1 MFAKEGPRGPSFSLP
16 GGTGTMADMDAPLVE
31 LRALGKRY
39 GRREAVR
46 DISLSLHR
54 GEIVGL
60 LGPNGAGKSTLI
72 GMLTG
77 LLAPSAGEIL
87 WEGRRITECRAAWRR
102 TLGVVLEDLSL
113 FEYLTV
119 RENIELVA
127 TLYGL
132 PAAEISARSAS
143 LLDFLDLEPH
153 AGTPAAEASQ
163 GTRRKLA
170 FALAILHAPRILLL
184 DEALNGIDA
193 LTAARIKGLLR
204 RAAASGVTVVL
215 SSHVLDA
222 VESVVDRCVIVHRG
236 VVVLDAPMVEIR
248 AGGRTLE
255 QVYTAAVAGDAPAVV
270 LPWIGG

>member
-1 MFAKEGPRGPSFSLP
+1 
-16 GGTGTMADMDAPLVE
+16 MADMDAPLVE
-31 LRALGKRY
+31 LRALAKHY

-46 DISLSLHR
+46 GISLSLHR

-77 LLAPSAGEIL
+77 LLAPRAGEVL
-87 WEGRRITECRAAWRR
+87 WEGRRITERRAEWRR
-102 TLGVVLEDLSL
+102 RLGVVLEDLSL

-119 RENIELVA
+119 RENIGLVA

-132 PAAEISARSAS
+132 PAAEADARCTA
-143 LLDFLDLEPH
+143 LLDFLDLDAH
-153 AGTPAAEASQ
+153 ADTPAPEASQ

-170 FALAILHAPRILLL
+170 FALAVLHVPRIILL
-184 DEALNGIDA
+184 DEALNGVDA
-193 LTAARIKGLLR
+193 RTAARIKNLLR

-236 VVVLDAPMVEIR
+236 VVVLDAPMAEIR
-248 AGGRTLE
+248 GGGRTLD
-255 QVYTAAVAGDAPAVV
+255 QVYTAAVAGEAPAVV

>member
-1 MFAKEGPRGPSFSLP
+1 MR
-16 GGTGTMADMDAPLVE
+16 GGTGIMADMAAPLVE
-31 LRALGKRY
+31 LRALARQYGK
-39 GRREAVR
+39 REAVR
-46 DISLSLHR
+46 GISLSLHR

-87 WEGRRITECRAAWRR
+87 WEGRPITEHRAEWRR
-102 TLGVVLEDLSL
+102 SLGVVLEDLSL

-119 RENIELVA
+119 RENIQLVA

-132 PAAEISARSAS
+132 PTAEATARSAS
-143 LLDFLDLEPH
+143 LLDFLDLNPH
-153 AGTPAAEASQ
+153 AGTPAGEASQ

-184 DEALNGIDA
+184 DEALNGVDA
-193 LTAARIKGLLR
+193 LTAARIKDLLR

-222 VESVVDRCVIVHRG
+222 VESVVDRCVIMHQG
-236 VVVLDAPMVEIR
+236 IVVRDAPMAEIHP
-248 AGGRTLE
+248 GGRTLE
-255 QVYTAAVAGDAPAVV
+255 QVYTAAVAGNVPAVV
-270 LPWIGG
+270 LPWIG

>member
-1 MFAKEGPRGPSFSLP
+1 VHFAPKDISSLR

-31 LRALGKRY
+31 LRALSRQYGK
-39 GRREAVR
+39 REAVR

-77 LLAPSAGEIL
+77 LLAPSTGEIL
-87 WEGRRITECRAAWRR
+87 WEGRLITECRAAWRR

-119 RENIELVA
+119 RENIEIVA

-132 PAAEISARSAS
+132 PAAEISARCAA
-143 LLDFLDLEPH
+143 LLAFFDLGPH
-153 AGTPAAEASQ
+153 AGTPVAEASQ

-170 FALAILHAPRILLL
+170 FALAILHGPRILLL
-184 DEALNGIDA
+184 DEALNGVDA
-193 LTAARIKGLLR
+193 LTAARIKDLLR

-236 VVVLDAPMVEIR
+236 GVVLDAPMAEIR

-255 QVYTAAVAGDAPAVV
+255 QVYTAAVAGDAPPSV